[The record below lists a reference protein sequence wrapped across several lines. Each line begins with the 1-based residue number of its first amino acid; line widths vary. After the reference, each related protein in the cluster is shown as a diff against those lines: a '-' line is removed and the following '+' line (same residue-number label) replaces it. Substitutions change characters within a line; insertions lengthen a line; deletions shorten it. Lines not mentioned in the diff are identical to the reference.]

1 MEQEF
6 ALWMIYF
13 PIEFGFTW
21 WTFFRME
28 SERKSYEELS
38 DKHQKKLI
46 RKALASKFGQRH
58 FVLFVRSCRDSTYYH
73 GGGRI

>member
-21 WTFFRME
+21 STCFRME
-28 SERKSYEELS
+28 SEPKSYEELS

-46 RKALASKFGQRH
+46 QKALASKFGQRQ
-58 FVLFVRSCRDSTYYH
+58 FVQFVFVRYSIYYH